1 MIHVRLIVSLKEE
14 FVEHNSEALA
24 NMARP
29 HGSFLLYKIF
39 QTLPTSFF
47 FGDLC
52 IVNFKEKCGIEACKS
67 VSHLSH
73 NHPGGNFAHS
83 PNFENP

>member
-1 MIHVRLIVSLKEE
+1 MIHVRLTVSLKEE

-29 HGSFLLYKIF
+29 RGSFLLYKIF

-47 FGDLC
+47 FFFLVIC
-52 IVNFKEKCGIEACKS
+52 V
-67 VSHLSH
+67 
-73 NHPGGNFAHS
+73 
-83 PNFENP
+83 